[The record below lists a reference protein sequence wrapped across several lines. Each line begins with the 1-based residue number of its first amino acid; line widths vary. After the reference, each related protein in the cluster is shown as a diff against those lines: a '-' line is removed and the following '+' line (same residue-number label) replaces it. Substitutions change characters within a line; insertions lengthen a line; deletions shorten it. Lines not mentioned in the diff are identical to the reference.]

1 MLAKNPQDIPKTDDL
16 IYTDS
21 LPPKKWR
28 DPARRRSLA
37 LAAIV
42 VVSVMAVAANVTA
55 LSRTIKNREA
65 RYLHAQDLL
74 TAESYQEAMT
84 EFEALGDYRDSQ
96 TQFADLTALGNTY
109 REALDYLDKAENQQ
123 TRMAPIVHYD
133 AAAALLENL
142 GEYADAPAL
151 LDECYAAAAEI
162 MLAEDQL
169 DMALDYI
176 GNMSPAAAAEF
187 RQTHNL
193 EDTP

>member
-1 MLAKNPQDIPKTDDL
+1 MFTKNSQDIIQTDDL
-16 IYTDS
+16 IYTDATPS
-21 LPPKKWR
+21 QRWR
-28 DPARRRSLA
+28 DPARRRMLAVTVLVLVSL
-37 LAAIV
+37 LAA
-42 VVSVMAVAANVTA
+42 AVTA
-55 LSRTIKNREA
+55 LALGQSIKGREA
-65 RYLHAQDLL
+65 RYLYAQELLMMEQYDLAL
-74 TAESYQEAMT
+74 A

-96 TQFADLTALGNTY
+96 SQFADLTALGNTY

-176 GNMSPAAAAEF
+176 GNMSSAAAADF

-193 EDTP
+193 EKIP